1 MAETVAIQPE
11 LIQWAIERSR
21 LPADELVE
29 RFPKLESWISGEKQP
44 TMRQLEDFAKRT
56 MAPLGYLFLEE
67 PPEEKLSIPDFRTIG
82 DTPIDRPSPN
92 LIDTI
97 HTVQRRQAWMRDL
110 LVEEGHDELPFVG
123 SASGNENFKSLAQR
137 IRQELDLAPDW
148 AESLRTWEAALSTL
162 RTSIERI
169 GIFVFMDSRV
179 GFSNAR
185 KLDPEEFRGFVL
197 SDPYAPVMFVNSAD
211 TKSAQ
216 MFTLAHELVHVWLGS
231 DAIFN
236 LINMMPSAEET
247 ERFCNQVAAEF
258 LVPAY
263 KLTGRWDEA
272 KTTDEP
278 FQTIAR
284 WFNVSPVV
292 AARRAL
298 DLRLITKDEFFAFY
312 KKHQEQ
318 WQEPKAAQREKG
330 GGEFYRNQD
339 VRLGRRF
346 ARILVRAVREGRVP
360 FVDAHRLTHL
370 RGDRF
375 KQYADLVLERMKNE
389 RCTANGQP
397 AVGVELR

>member
-1 MAETVAIQPE
+1 M
-11 LIQWAIERSR
+11 
-21 LPADELVE
+21 
-29 RFPKLESWISGEKQP
+29 
-44 TMRQLEDFAKRT
+44 
-56 MAPLGYLFLEE
+56 
-67 PPEEKLSIPDFRTIG
+67 
-82 DTPIDRPSPN
+82 
-92 LIDTI
+92 
-97 HTVQRRQAWMRDL
+97 
-110 LVEEGHDELPFVG
+110 
-123 SASGNENFKSLAQR
+123 
-137 IRQELDLAPDW
+137 
-148 AESLRTWEAALSTL
+148 
-162 RTSIERI
+162 
-169 GIFVFMDSRV
+169 GIFVFTDSRV
-179 GFSNAR
+179 GFSNTR
-185 KLDPEEFRGFVL
+185 KLDPDEFRGFVL

-231 DAIFN
+231 DGLFN
-236 LINMMPSAEET
+236 LVDMMPSGEET

-284 WFNVSPVV
+284 RFKVSPVV

-318 WQEPKAAQREKG
+318 WQERKAAQREKG

-346 ARILVRAVREGRVP
+346 ARILVRAVREGRIP
-360 FVDAHRLTHL
+360 YGDAYRLTDL
-370 RGDRF
+370 RGQTF
-375 KQYADLVLERMKNE
+375 KHFAERVLERTKNE
-389 RCTANGQP
+389 RQ
-397 AVGVELR
+397 